1 MPKIIYFILNKGVN
15 HTMIYQVTADSTI
28 INVDNVTK
36 WVAYFK
42 NYILPERIRLGQYY
56 DGENKIEKQGAVKN
70 RPNYSIN
77 VNMAK
82 YIIDVATAY
91 TFGVPV
97 QYTTEN
103 EKEKAIL
110 EKIKYILKNC
120 NDNEVDFQ
128 QGGDMATYGVSYQ
141 LVLAMQ
147 GTEKI
152 EDRIRI
158 KYLNPLQT
166 FYVVD
171 NTILENPACAI
182 YMYDYTEN
190 NIQKTRVYVYDN
202 ENLYI
207 FNGSGGLIS
216 TLESVEPH
224 NMGGI
229 PIIQCLNNDDAFS
242 DISGITDLLDS
253 LSLVVSNNTD
263 DLQSIANAI
272 LCASGGTLNEKDID
286 LINNFKTANLPVG
299 AKMEWVVKNLNPQAT
314 QQQIDYL
321 LDFIFQI
328 SQVPDLTDDAFG
340 GNQSGVAMQYK
351 LWGLNQLWVT
361 KTTKYEKALYSRLK
375 ILLHLLQYQF
385 ESNVSLLDNINI
397 TFGKN
402 LPTDYTNII
411 DAVVKLKGIVAD
423 ETILKQI
430 PFVEDVEAE
439 LQKINEQAERD
450 ADLYGFK
457 NNAELD
463 NTADNE

>member
-1 MPKIIYFILNKGVN
+1 ML
-15 HTMIYQVTADSTI
+15 YQVQTDSTI
-28 INVDNVTK
+28 INAGNVTQ
-36 WVAYFK
+36 WLQFF
-42 NYILPERIRLGQYY
+42 NRNILPERARLGNYY
-56 DGENKIEKQGAVKN
+56 DGENQIIKQGAVVD

-91 TFGVPV
+91 TFGIPV

-103 EKEKAIL
+103 ENETQIL
-110 EKIKYILKNC
+110 EKLKYILKNC

-141 LVLAMQ
+141 LVLALQ
-147 GTEKI
+147 GKEKI

-171 NTILENPACAI
+171 NTIMENPVCAV
-182 YMYDYTEN
+182 YTYNYIEN
-190 NIQKTRVYVYDN
+190 NQQKTRVYVYDN
-202 ENLYI
+202 VDLYV

-216 TLESVEPH
+216 NLEYQEPH
-224 NMGGI
+224 NMGTI

-242 DISGITDLLDS
+242 DIQCITDLLDS

-272 LCASGGTLNEKDID
+272 LCASGGTLSDEAIAQ
-286 LINNFKTANLPVG
+286 INKHKTANLPVG
-299 AKMEWVVKNLNPQAT
+299 AKMEWVVKSLNPEAT
-314 QQQIDYL
+314 KQQIDYL
-321 LDFIFQI
+321 LNFIFQI
-328 SQVPDLTDDAFG
+328 AQVPDLTDEAFG

-361 KTTKYEKALYSRLK
+361 KTTKYEKALYYRLK

-385 ESNVSLLDNINI
+385 ESNVALLDNIII
-397 TFGKN
+397 TFSKN
-402 LPTDYTNII
+402 LPADNSSMLQMVQ
-411 DAVVKLKGIVAD
+411 ALKDIVS
-423 ETILKQI
+423 TKTLLKQI
-430 PFVEDVEAE
+430 PIVEDVEAE
-439 LQKINEQAERD
+439 LEELDAQAEKN
-450 ADLYGFK
+450 ADLYGFN
-457 NNAELD
+457 NNAEI
-463 NTADNE
+463 NNGEE

>member
-1 MPKIIYFILNKGVN
+1 
-15 HTMIYQVTADSTI
+15 MIYQVQADSTA
-28 INVDNVTK
+28 INADNVTK
-36 WVAYFK
+36 WITNFK
-42 NYILPERIRLGQYY
+42 NYILPERARLGQYY
-56 DGENKIEKQGAVKN
+56 DGENAIIKQGAVKD

-91 TFGVPV
+91 TFGIPV
-97 QYTTEN
+97 QYSTEN
-103 EKEKAIL
+103 EQEKPIL

-141 LVLAMQ
+141 LVLVLQ

-152 EDRIRI
+152 EDRIQI

-166 FYVVD
+166 FYVID
-171 NTILENPACAI
+171 NTILENPVCAI
-182 YMYDYTEN
+182 YMYDYIEDN
-190 NIQKTRVYVYDN
+190 QLKTRVYVYDN

-207 FNGSGGLIS
+207 FNGSGGLIRN
-216 TLESVEPH
+216 LESVDPH

-272 LCASGGTLNEKDID
+272 LCATGGTLNEEQ
-286 LINNFKTANLPVG
+286 INAINEFKTANLPVG

-351 LWGLNQLWVT
+351 LWGMNQLWIT
-361 KTTKYEKALYSRLK
+361 KTTKYEKALYARLK

-397 TFGKN
+397 TFSKN
-402 LPTDYTNII
+402 LPTDNTNII
-411 DAVVKLKGIVAD
+411 DTVVKLKGIISD
-423 ETILKQI
+423 KTLLKQV

-439 LQKINEQAERD
+439 LEELEQQAERD

-457 NNAELD
+457 NNAEL
-463 NTADNE
+463 NNAEEENEEL

>member
-1 MPKIIYFILNKGVN
+1 
-15 HTMIYQVTADSTI
+15 MIYQVQADSTE
-28 INVDNVTK
+28 INADNVTK
-36 WVAYFK
+36 WVTFFK
-42 NYILPERIRLGQYY
+42 NNILPERARLGAYY
-56 DGENKIEKQGAVKN
+56 DGENQIIKQGAVKN

-91 TFGVPV
+91 TFGVPI
-97 QYTTEN
+97 QYTTDN
-103 EKEKAIL
+103 DTEKAVL
-110 EKIKYILKNC
+110 EKLKYILKNC

-128 QGGDMATYGVSYQ
+128 QGGDMATFGISYQ
-141 LVLAMQ
+141 LILAMQ
-147 GTEKI
+147 GTGKI

-171 NTILENPACAI
+171 NTILENPVCAI
-182 YMYDYTEN
+182 YMYDYIEN
-190 NIQKTRVYVYDN
+190 SQQKTRVYVYDN

-216 TLESVEPH
+216 NLEGIEPH

-272 LCASGGTLNEKDID
+272 LCATGGTLNEEQ
-286 LINNFKTANLPVG
+286 INAINEYKTANLPVG

-361 KTTKYEKALYSRLK
+361 KTTKYEKALYQRLK
-375 ILLHLLQYQF
+375 ILLHLLQYQY
-385 ESNVSLLDNINI
+385 ESNVSLLDNITI
-397 TFGKN
+397 TFSKN

-439 LQKINEQAERD
+439 MQKINEQAERD

-457 NNAELD
+457 NNAGLNNAGE
-463 NTADNE
+463 EEQ

>member
-1 MPKIIYFILNKGVN
+1 
-15 HTMIYQVTADSTI
+15 MIYQVIADSTE
-28 INVDNVTK
+28 INASNVTN
-36 WVAYFK
+36 WITNFK
-42 NYILPERIRLGQYY
+42 NNILPERIRLGQYY
-56 DGENKIEKQGAVKN
+56 DGENAIIKQGAVKD

-91 TFGVPV
+91 TFGIPV
-97 QYTTEN
+97 QYSTDN
-103 EKEKAIL
+103 EQEKPIL

-141 LVLAMQ
+141 LVLALQ
-147 GTEKI
+147 GTGKI
-152 EDRIRI
+152 EDRIQI

-171 NTILENPACAI
+171 NTILENPVCAI
-182 YMYDYTEN
+182 YMYDYIEN
-190 NIQKTRVYVYDN
+190 NQQKTRVYVYDN
-202 ENLYI
+202 EVLYV
-207 FNGSGGLIS
+207 FNGTGGIVS
-216 TLESVEPH
+216 TLESQDPH
-224 NMGGI
+224 SMGGI

-272 LCASGGTLNEKDID
+272 LCATGGTLNDEQIQA
-286 LINNFKTANLPVG
+286 INEFKTANLPVG

-351 LWGLNQLWVT
+351 LWGMNQLWIT
-361 KTTKYEKALYSRLK
+361 KTTKYEKALYQRLK

-397 TFGKN
+397 TFSKN
-402 LPTDYTNII
+402 LPENNADVI
-411 DAVVKLKGIVAD
+411 DTVVKLKGIVSD
-423 ETILKQI
+423 KTLLNQI

-439 LQKINEQAERD
+439 LEELQQQAERD

-457 NNAELD
+457 NNAEL
-463 NTADNE
+463 NNAEEEQ

>member
-1 MPKIIYFILNKGVN
+1 
-15 HTMIYQVTADSTI
+15 MIYQVIAENTTI
-28 INVDNVTK
+28 NAINVTS
-36 WVAYFK
+36 WVNTFK
-42 NYILPERIRLGQYY
+42 NDILPERIRLGRYY
-56 DGENKIEKQGAVKN
+56 DGENDIIKQGAVKD

-97 QYTTEN
+97 QYATEN
-103 EKEKAIL
+103 EKEQTIL

-128 QGGDMATYGVSYQ
+128 QGGDMATYGLSYQ
-141 LVLAMQ
+141 LVLVEQ
-147 GTEKI
+147 GAEKI

-171 NTILENPACAI
+171 NTILEKPVCAI

-190 NIQKTRVYVYDN
+190 NQQKTRIYVYNN

-207 FNGSGGLIS
+207 FNGTAGVL
-216 TLESVEPH
+216 TTESVELH

-457 NNAELD
+457 NNTELD